1 MLTNIKT
8 NFSQA
13 LLLQSFLVILLER
26 NVIKFLVLDTQEI
39 IVFRNVVFHETVFS
53 FLQNSVSPKSP
64 NISTYLLLYMML
76 LILLLIIQTF
86 FTGMIMLV
94 FLLICHKIIL
104 LLLFQSFFPTQLHAN
119 HVEFTNL
126 LLTYKIMFATIP

>member
-53 FLQNSVSPKSP
+53 FLQNSISPKSP
-64 NISTYLLLYMML
+64 NISTYLP
-76 LILLLIIQTF
+76 TF
-86 FTGMIMLV
+86 VHDASHPTLDNSNISHRNDHVSIPFDMPQNHSPSSIPKFFFQLSFMQIM
-94 FLLICHKIIL
+94 
-104 LLLFQSFFPTQLHAN
+104 
-119 HVEFTNL
+119 
-126 LLTYKIMFATIP
+126 